1 MVDETYV
8 FDPMS
13 HEGHV
18 SNKIVFAL
26 ERLSH
31 VFRIHWWEEHKNFQL
46 SPLQMQLLV
55 TLQFQPT
62 LDSVSAMAS
71 YLKLSNATVSDAVRV
86 LIGKAYVQ
94 KQSSPED
101 GRRHH
106 LRLTETGQQTA
117 LELSKFANQIRDF
130 VQTVPN
136 QEQFLD
142 SLLHLMHQL
151 QRTGFIPLQQMCP
164 TCYHFRQ
171 TDGDSPYYCQLL
183 QQPLLIEDLRIHC
196 QEHEL
201 VA

>member
-1 MVDETYV
+1 MNETYV

-13 HEGHV
+13 HDGQV

-62 LDSVSAMAS
+62 LDSVSAMAT

-86 LIGKAYVQ
+86 LIGKGYIDKWADA
-94 KQSSPED
+94 ED

-106 LRLTETGQQTA
+106 LRLTQTGQTTA
-117 LELSKFANQIRDF
+117 IELSKFANQIRDF
-130 VQTVPN
+130 VLTMPN
-136 QEQFLD
+136 QEQFLE

-151 QRTGFIPLQQMCP
+151 QQSGFIPLQQMCP
-164 TCYHFRQ
+164 TCHHFRQ
-171 TDGDSPYYCQLL
+171 VGGDSPYYCQLL